1 MTRQERLE
9 RVKTALKLLSE
20 ADLLIKEIVW
30 ESQEGQPDH
39 FDKLPKL
46 EQVWFLGTKTSI
58 SHSVAGLQSLKS
70 YFLATE

>member
-1 MTRQERLE
+1 MTRQEREE
-9 RVKTALKLLSE
+9 RVKLALKFLSE

-46 EQVWFLGTKTSI
+46 EQVWFIGVKTTI

-70 YFLATE
+70 YFFATK